1 MDHSLGS
8 TFIVC
13 MTVNKESK
21 LSERQF
27 PRLYNGD
34 N

>member
-1 MDHSLGS
+1 MNHRLGS
-8 TFIVC
+8 TFILC

-21 LSERQF
+21 LSEPQF